1 MDLTHRSEH
10 AVTDDEMVVYN
21 DLEPCL
27 VGIVE
32 QFGRPPI
39 RCYDLDKVLAQYVQ
53 DGMTHEEAVEFFEF
67 NVIGAWAGEST
78 PCFLRQPTEEEVY
91 AAPDV

>member
-10 AVTDDEMVVYN
+10 AVTDDTMIVFH
-21 DLEPCL
+21 DLEPCFI
-27 VGIVE
+27 GIVE

-67 NVIGAWAGEST
+67 NVIGAWVGEGT
-78 PCFLRQPTEEEVY
+78 PCFLRQPTEDEVY

>member
-1 MDLTHRSEH
+1 M
-10 AVTDDEMVVYN
+10 TDDEMIVYN
-21 DLEPCL
+21 DLEPSF

-53 DGMTHEEAVEFFEF
+53 DGMTYEEAVEFFEF
-67 NVIGAWAGEST
+67 NVIGAWVGEST
-78 PCFLRQPTEEEVY
+78 PCFVRPPTEEEVY
-91 AAPDV
+91 ADADV